1 MGFFVSDDGSLG
13 SLGFPWIYSYA
24 AKGRRVHS
32 EARGFTHAL
41 LQVSGFIWG
50 SMGSLRSAR
59 DGAVNSDSSGFTRAH
74 LGVVGFIRVY
84 KSSLKFS

>member
-1 MGFFVSDDGSLG
+1 MG
-13 SLGFPWIYSYA
+13 SLGFAWIYSCA

-32 EARGFTHAL
+32 DARGFTRAL
-41 LQVSGFIWG
+41 LKVIWG

-59 DGAVNSDSSGFTRAH
+59 DGAVNSYSLGFTRAH

-84 KSSLKFS
+84 KSSLKRA